1 MVIEDTLLTL
11 PIFQK
16 YILPFVLVFTLI
28 FAILQKTKL
37 LGDDVKQINA
47 IVGLVVGLMF
57 VVFPFANDIV
67 AQLMPFLAV
76 SAVVLL
82 VFMLMYGF
90 IGGKIEGDVLHKGVK
105 ITLMIILGLA
115 LATFMLYISG
125 WWDNIYEFLF
135 EGSNAVTLWFNI
147 FILIIIAVA
156 VIAVLVDKKK
166 GSSASSGTKSSTSGG

>member
-1 MVIEDTLLTL
+1 MVVEDTLLTL
-11 PIFQK
+11 PIFQE

-47 IVGLVVGLMF
+47 IVGFVVGLMF
-57 VVFPFANDIV
+57 VVFPFANNFV
-67 AQLMPFLAV
+67 VQLMPFLAV

-90 IGGKIEGDVLHKGVK
+90 VWSKGEGDVLHKGVK
-105 ITLMIILGLA
+105 IALMIIFGLA

-125 WWDNIYEFLF
+125 WWESIYEFLF
-135 EGSNAVTLWFNI
+135 EGSKAVTLWFNV

-156 VIAVLVDKKK
+156 VISVLVDSKDKV
-166 GSSASSGTKSSTSGG
+166 KSS

>member
-1 MVIEDTLLTL
+1 MVVEDTLLTL

-37 LGDDVKQINA
+37 LGDDTKQINA

-57 VVFPFANDIV
+57 VVFPFANNFV
-67 AQLMPFLAV
+67 VQLMPFLAI

-90 IGGKIEGDVLHKGVK
+90 VWGSKEGDVLHKGVK
-105 ITLMIILGLA
+105 IGLVIILGLA
-115 LATFMLYISG
+115 LATFMLYIAG
-125 WWDNIYEFLF
+125 WWDYIYEFLF
-135 EGSNAVTLWFNI
+135 EGNNAVTLWFNV

-156 VIAVLVDKKK
+156 VIAVLVDKGRSSS
-166 GSSASSGTKSSTSGG
+166 GSSSG

>member
-1 MVIEDTLLTL
+1 MVVEDTLLNL

-47 IVGLVVGLMF
+47 IIGLVVSLMF
-57 VVFPFANDIV
+57 VVFPFANNFV
-67 AQLMPFLAV
+67 VQLMPFLAI

-90 IGGKIEGDVLHKGVK
+90 IWGGKDGDVLHKGVK
-105 ITLMIILGLA
+105 IGLAIIGGLA
-115 LATFMLYISG
+115 LVTFMLYISG
-125 WWDNIYEFLF
+125 WWDPIYEFLF
-135 EGSNAVTLWFNI
+135 EGSNAVTLWFNV
-147 FILIIIAVA
+147 FILI
-156 VIAVLVDKKK
+156 VIAVSVISVLVGKGTSSS
-166 GSSASSGTKSSTSGG
+166 GSSPTT